1 MISIT
6 HIGGAV
12 EVLDVF
18 VYPNDRSQA
27 CSRTGLAG
35 QRPNPLQGKHLSQC
49 IQMQAWA
56 KSRIILD
63 DLPMIFLKLSIQKN
77 GGNPSLMN
85 IYCPKTIISPKMD
98 CPSNDFPENI

>member
-18 VYPNDRSQA
+18 FLYPNDRSQA
-27 CSRTGLAG
+27 CFRTGLAG
-35 QRPNPLQGKHLSQC
+35 QRPNPSQEKHLSQC

-77 GGNPSLMN
+77 GGNPSFNARKPLF
-85 IYCPKTIISPKMD
+85 SPKMD